1 MRPIEFNAAI
11 GRTQDFTQQ
20 KVNEDTKPAV
30 EQQQIAQSNDKTIEH
45 RSQMV
50 SQHEDSDMDAEYD
63 ASKEGRGG
71 YEGESSS
78 GRKRKE
84 DEEND
89 DGKVVIKQKATF
101 DIKI

>member
-1 MRPIEFNAAI
+1 VRPIEFNAAI

-30 EQQQIAQSNDKTIEH
+30 EQQQIVQSNEKTIEH
-45 RSQMV
+45 KSQMV
-50 SQHEDSDMDAEYD
+50 SQHDDGDMDAEYD

-71 YEGESSS
+71 YEGESS
-78 GRKRKE
+78 GRKRKDE
-84 DEEND
+84 EEND